1 MELWDVYDRYRVKTG
16 RTMVRGEQIQSGD
29 YHLVV
34 HICLFNSE
42 GKMLIQQRQPFKE
55 GWPDRWDVTTG
66 GSALAGESPEQAAE
80 RELFE
85 ELGIR
90 HDFSGIRPLMTMN
103 FPGGFDDV
111 FLIQRDIDLNTL
123 ILQTEEVQAA
133 RFADCEEI
141 CRMIAEGS
149 FVPYQE
155 HFIRLCFERR
165 GQPT

>member
-16 RTMVRGEQIQSGD
+16 RTMVRGESIKPGD

-42 GKMLIQQRQPFKE
+42 GKMLIQQRQAFKE
-55 GWPDRWDVTTG
+55 VWPDRWDVTTA

-90 HDFSGIRPLMTMN
+90 HDFSEIRPLMTMN

-111 FLIQRDIDLNTL
+111 FLIQRDFDLNTL
-123 ILQTEEVQAA
+123 ILQPEEVQAA
-133 RFADCEEI
+133 RFADC
-141 CRMIAEGS
+141 
-149 FVPYQE
+149 
-155 HFIRLCFERR
+155 
-165 GQPT
+165 

>member
-1 MELWDVYDRYRVKTG
+1 
-16 RTMVRGEQIQSGD
+16 MVRGEPIKPGD
-29 YHLVV
+29 YHRVV

-90 HDFSGIRPLMTMN
+90 HDFSEIRPLMTMN
-103 FPGGFDDV
+103 FPGA
-111 FLIQRDIDLNTL
+111 LT
-123 ILQTEEVQAA
+123 T
-133 RFADCEEI
+133 
-141 CRMIAEGS
+141 
-149 FVPYQE
+149 
-155 HFIRLCFERR
+155 CF
-165 GQPT
+165 